1 MPHRTTPHSDIA
13 SGCCVIKNSI
23 RAHQHTAYARP
34 AAEGLR
40 RNGLASSSY
49 RRKPEPSPSNMSKA
63 HSMSCCGPS
72 KPSLRMACANSTLSM
87 DPDELPSQEWKTSMM
102 LSPVASSASASC
114 SIAQHGRH
122 ALGRLGLGLG
132 IRSAPNR
139 IPGAPPPELG
149 RGGRGIRFRVEG
161 WGLEVALEE
170 GHRIHLALATVAPL
184 APLIGQILFHT
195 LRMPLARLKLGHR
208 SRRPQS
214 AGRTAA
220 PPSTLVAAV
229 HPVAPFLSL
238 RMACGPRERRARV
251 LRLNSSG
258 C

>member
-114 SIAQHGRH
+114 SVSVLCAELSSSCRLRNTVDTRWA
-122 ALGRLGLGLG
+122 ALVLGLGSALPPIEFLEPRRLSLG
-132 IRSAPNR
+132 EAG
-139 IPGAPPPELG
+139 GASDSES
-149 RGGRGIRFRVEG
+149 RGG
-161 WGLEVALEE
+161 GL
-170 GHRIHLALATVAPL
+170 
-184 APLIGQILFHT
+184 
-195 LRMPLARLKLGHR
+195 RLR
-208 SRRPQS
+208 SRRV
-214 AGRTAA
+214 TAFILPL
-220 PPSTLVAAV
+220 PPSRRLL
-229 HPVAPFLSL
+229 HLSAKYCST
-238 RMACGPRERRARV
+238 RCECRWRV
-251 LRLNSSG
+251 
-258 C
+258 